1 MNSQPFGHFSPNF
14 RMQLA
19 RKVCAKL
26 GRDPVSKF
34 ARSSLKNFALL
45 NSKNPIDV
53 TIFDDQCAR
62 LHPQDNIC
70 EKRVLL
76 TPHLWE
82 PEERAQLQKQIEY
95 SRNETFVFV
104 DAGANVGLYSLFARH
119 IAHKNGKKI
128 RAICIE
134 PGNIVRSRLIFN
146 MSASGASDDVSIYPC
161 ALSDREETVSFSADT
176 QSLGES
182 KTTAAT
188 HNDNRAIELIEARPL
203 HHIISDANLAHIDC
217 LKIDIEGREYPVIK
231 AFLNTAPKNQYPS
244 LILMETAHA
253 ESKEKLDSL
262 LAAHSYN
269 KTYQTQFNT
278 IYTHTN

>member
-14 RMQLA
+14 RMQFA
-19 RKVCAKL
+19 RKACAKL

-34 ARSSLKNFALL
+34 ARSTLKNFALM

-82 PEERAQLQKQIEY
+82 PEERALLQKQIET
-95 SRNETFVFV
+95 SRDEVFVFV

-119 IAHKNGKKI
+119 IAHKNRKKI

-146 MSASGASDDVSIYPC
+146 MNANYARDDISIYPC

-182 KTTAAT
+182 KVTPPT
-188 HNDNRAIELIEARPL
+188 HNNNQEIDLIEARPL
-203 HHIISDANLAHIDC
+203 HHIISDANAAHIDC

-231 AFLNTAPKNQYPS
+231 AFLETATINQYPS

-262 LAAHSYN
+262 LAAHNYK
-269 KTYQTQFNT
+269 KTLQTQCNT
-278 IYTHTN
+278 IYTCTN